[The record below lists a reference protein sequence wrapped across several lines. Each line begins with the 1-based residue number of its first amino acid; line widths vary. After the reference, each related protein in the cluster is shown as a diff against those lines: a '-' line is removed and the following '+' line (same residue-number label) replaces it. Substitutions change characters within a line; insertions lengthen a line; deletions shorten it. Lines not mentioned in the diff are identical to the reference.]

1 MVMKNHPFG
10 SSEEFWA
17 IDESLTQS
25 INKGVILTIN
35 IIE

>member
-17 IDESLTQS
+17 MDESLTQS
-25 INKGVILTIN
+25 INKGNILTIN
-35 IIE
+35 